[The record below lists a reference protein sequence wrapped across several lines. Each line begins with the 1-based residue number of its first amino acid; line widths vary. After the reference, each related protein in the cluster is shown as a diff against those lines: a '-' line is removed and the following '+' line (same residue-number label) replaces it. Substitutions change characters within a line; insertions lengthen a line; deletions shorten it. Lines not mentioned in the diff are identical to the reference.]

1 MFSRILILAFVV
13 SVLEASHHSIE
24 SMDFEIIGGDKTT
37 TGEGIKKP
45 LSSSSSDSD
54 VDEEVERLTLE
65 NQKLVA
71 ESKAFKEKAEYL
83 AKLLEEARAAKIDSY
98 EVLLDAHDI
107 LLGENDKLNIL
118 VKELEFKL
126 NQGNLFCKEIE
137 FKNAKL
143 EKEMLKLNESKLADT
158 EVFKGQIKLKEEQH
172 TLELKKAEEDLK
184 SLEVQHGLAL
194 KKLNEDIAE
203 LKKTTEGL
211 QNKNLVLDE
220 ENQKRDIEF
229 KKILFEKE
237 RSFKDV
243 VVQHTK
249 LGGENKNLQT
259 QLDRFVEM
267 ESKLSSYEVYSVT
280 RLCSGQSTE
289 SLRNSFAASPWLL
302 TGEQRYAI
310 ANHKGT
316 ENSANRSVNVVKI
329 SNLSDFLLKK

>member
-71 ESKAFKEKAEYL
+71 ESKAFKEKAELL
-83 AKLLEEARAAKIDSY
+83 AKLLDEEQKNKNDLHEALFRD
-98 EVLLDAHDI
+98 
-107 LLGENDKLNIL
+107 NDKLSML
-118 VKELEFKL
+118 VK
-126 NQGNLFCKEIE
+126 NQEQ
-137 FKNAKL
+137 
-143 EKEMLKLNESKLADT
+143 EMLKLNESKLADT

-172 TLELKKAEEDLK
+172 ILELKKAEEDLK
-184 SLEVQHGLAL
+184 SLEVQHGLVL
-194 KKLNEDIAE
+194 KKLNEDI
-203 LKKTTEGL
+203 LGMKQTTEIL
-211 QNKNLVLDE
+211 QNKTLVLDE